1 MTITVVPSQDD
12 IQTVLV
18 SFLGSF
24 LPANTEIFEGLGN
37 RVPEP
42 AVPNFVV
49 FSPVQRIR
57 LATNIDSYSDTV
69 FTGYIT
75 GNTLYVSNLTEG
87 ALSIGATV
95 FGTGVQPGTTVT
107 RFGPG
112 VSGGVGTYVISP
124 PQAASPQPMA
134 AGTFT
139 LQQNTEVIFQ
149 LDVHSNVVGTA
160 ADMAQAITTAFRD
173 DYATT
178 FFSGINPLVSPLYAD
193 DPRMIAFV
201 SGEEQYEPRWVVEV
215 RVQANQQLTGFPQQF
230 ADVLNIN
237 LQVVP

>member
-1 MTITVVPSQDD
+1 MTISVVPSQDD

-18 SFLGSF
+18 SFLGSI
-24 LPANTEIFEGLGN
+24 LPIGTEIFEGLDN

-42 AVPNFVV
+42 AVTNFVV

-57 LATNIDSYSDTV
+57 LATNIDSYADTV
-69 FTGYIT
+69 FTGSIT
-75 GNTLYVSNLTEG
+75 GNILTVASISQG
-87 ALSIGATV
+87 ALALGSTV
-95 FGTGVQPGTTVT
+95 FGTGVQPSTTVAG
-107 RFGPG
+107 FGPG
-112 VSGGVGTYVISP
+112 VSGGAGVYTVSP
-124 PQAASPQPMA
+124 PQNTPSQPMA

-149 LDVHSNVVGTA
+149 LDVHSSVVGVA

-173 DYATT
+173 PYAVDL
-178 FFSGINPLVSPLYAD
+178 FSGINPLVSPLYAD
-193 DPRMIAFV
+193 DPKMIAFV
-201 SGEEQYEPRWVVEV
+201 SGEEQYESRWVVEV

-237 LQVVP
+237 LQVLP